1 MKRNYTQM
9 RERSWKPCWS
19 YFISLILI
27 IFSFSNQKEFS
38 WIQKWNILGSS
49 SSLIF
54 FVQAKEDITSDI
66 NKRRNQS
73 GEEGTSS
80 HSQNALR
87 DDVEDGFFD
96 PISPDPSC
104 TNNVNDTDADND
116 CWNPP
121 TTTIEKEAV
130 VIDATAMYGGDDPSD
145 CYDEDEESGIKDDKK
160 ICKEGVKTKIVD
172 KHWGSDE
179 NTLKMRDQLRN
190 AGKASTGSQSFDQK
204 RPPIFLMPGLAST
217 R

>member
-1 MKRNYTQM
+1 M
-9 RERSWKPCWS
+9 SWS
-19 YFISLILI
+19 FISLIFI
-27 IFSFSNQKEFS
+27 ISFSNQKEFS
-38 WIQKWNILGSS
+38 LKLIQKWNVLGSS
-49 SSLIF
+49 SSLMF
-54 FVQAKEDITSDI
+54 FVQAKEDITTD
-66 NKRRNQS
+66 NNERRNQS
-73 GEEGTSS
+73 GEEETNS
-80 HSQNALR
+80 HSHNALR
-87 DDVEDGFFD
+87 DNVEDGFYD

-104 TNNVNDTDADND
+104 TSNINDTDTDND

-121 TTTIEKEAV
+121 TTSIEKEAV